1 MTRRR
6 HLRQGSQ
13 ECSRTWNR
21 NRFLPED
28 GERVNDAML
37 FLSGGSQHGAYGAGY
52 LAQWSRIRS
61 DMGKDGLP
69 RFRMVTG
76 ISRGCG
82 TATSRR

>member
-1 MTRRR
+1 
-6 HLRQGSQ
+6 
-13 ECSRTWNR
+13 
-21 NRFLPED
+21 
-28 GERVNDAML
+28 ML
-37 FLSGGSQHGAYGAGY
+37 FLSGGSQNGAYGAGY